1 MLRELKNN
9 ERGII
14 LITVLLIIIVMMI
27 VTVSIVSLNV
37 SQVTT
42 AENEKRRLQAEVLGL
57 GGVFYALANYQ
68 SLSPANVT
76 TQTFN
81 LDGFTYTVLTNLGT
95 SGPGPQGTA
104 LLNVNVTY

>member
-14 LITVLLIIIVMMI
+14 LITVLMIVITMMI
-27 VTVSIVSLNV
+27 VTVSIVSFNI

-42 AENEKRRLQAEVLGL
+42 AENEVRRLKAEVLGL

-68 SLSPANVT
+68 SLAPSNVI
-76 TQTFN
+76 TQMFA
-81 LDGFTYTVLTNLGT
+81 LDGFSYTVLTNLGT
-95 SGPGPQGTA
+95 AGPGPGGSA
-104 LLNVNVTY
+104 FLNAYVSY